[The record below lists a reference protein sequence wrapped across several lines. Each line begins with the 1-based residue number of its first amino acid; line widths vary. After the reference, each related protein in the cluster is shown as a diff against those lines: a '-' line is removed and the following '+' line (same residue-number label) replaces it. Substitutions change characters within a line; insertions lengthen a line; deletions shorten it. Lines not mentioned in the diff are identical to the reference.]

1 MEKIPTLFVRKYRG
15 GKMKKIP
22 TLFVRE
28 YEDHKVIGIIDKLT
42 DPSLQVVLDGKCEA
56 TIKVDGSCCA
66 IINSKF
72 YKRYDAKKGKKPP
85 AEAIPC
91 QDAPDEIT
99 GHWPHW
105 LEVNENKPE
114 DKWYAEALKNYY
126 NDIIEKTG
134 VQIQNNR
141 ILDGTYEAIGPH
153 FQGNPYNLKQDTL
166 YKHGSIILEDAPN
179 TFEGL
184 KYYLKE
190 LPHEGIVFW
199 YNGEPL
205 CKIKRSDF
213 GYEWPVKD
221 SDFANIFYFI

>member
-1 MEKIPTLFVRKYRG
+1 
-15 GKMKKIP
+15 MKKIP

-28 YEDHKVIGIIDKLT
+28 YGDHEVIGIIDKLT

-66 IINSKF
+66 IIDSKF
-72 YKRYDAKKGKKPP
+72 YKRYDAKNGKKPP

-114 DKWYAEALKNYY
+114 DKWYAEALKNYC
-126 NDIIEKTG
+126 NDMIEKAR
-134 VQIQNNR
+134 VQVQNNR
-141 ILDGTYEAIGPH
+141 ILDGTYEAVGPH

-166 YKHGSIILEDAPN
+166 YKHGVDFI
-179 TFEGL
+179 TFTKPITFDLL
-184 KYYLKE
+184 KTFLQENKI
-190 LPHEGIVFW
+190 EGIVFW
-199 YNGEPL
+199 YNGKPL

-221 SDFANIFYFI
+221 PDFTNFTNIFLLF